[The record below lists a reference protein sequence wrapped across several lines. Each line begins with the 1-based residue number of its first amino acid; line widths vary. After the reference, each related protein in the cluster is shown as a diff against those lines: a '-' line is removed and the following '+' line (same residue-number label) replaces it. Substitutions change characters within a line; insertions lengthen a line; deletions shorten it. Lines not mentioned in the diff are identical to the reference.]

1 MQAPRIKARN
11 ELDQSGETVLR
22 ERLQTGFLGI
32 IAFGLILF
40 MLGQAK
46 FILISLAIAI
56 ILFSLTTDAIFA
68 ICSRLKVPNW
78 MGTFLALIG
87 IALGLLW
94 VSTTVVSQVNQ
105 VVQTAIT
112 YAEQAQ
118 AALPSLTNWLGPEAQ
133 ERLLA
138 AISNFNI
145 TGWIRSLAG
154 QASGVLSGSVLVILF
169 VGFMF
174 AEQLWFPAKIER
186 LTGDPVKARHV
197 RQIISSIMHRV
208 NRYLV
213 VKTAVSAVTALIVWL
228 IFRTAGLDLAG
239 PVALITFVLN
249 FIPSIGSI
257 IATAIAAIL
266 AFVLSG
272 DITLTLMVT
281 TACTITQFII
291 GNVLDPMLLGQT
303 LRLSSFGIILSLAFW
318 GSIWGIP
325 GMFLAVPIMVALMIV
340 CAHIPWL
347 RPVAVLLSREGLPDD
362 GSSDEEVE
370 AAPRMV

>member
-1 MQAPRIKARN
+1 MLVQAR
-11 ELDQSGETVLR
+11 
-22 ERLQTGFLGI
+22 
-32 IAFGLILF
+32 
-40 MLGQAK
+40 

-68 ICSRLKVPNW
+68 ISYRLKVPKW
-78 MGTFLALIG
+78 LGTTLALIG
-87 IALGLLW
+87 ITLALLW
-94 VSTTVVSQVNQ
+94 VSTTIVTQINEVVVI
-105 VVQTAIT
+105 AIA

-118 AALPSLTNWLGPEAQ
+118 AALPSLTERLGPEVQ
-133 ERLLA
+133 ERILI

-154 QASGVLSGSVLVILF
+154 QASGLLSGSVLVILF

-174 AEQLWFPAKIER
+174 AEQVWFPTKIER
-186 LTGDPVKARHV
+186 LVGDAVQAQRV
-197 RQIISSIMHRV
+197 RRIIASIMHRV

-213 VKTAVSAVTALIVWL
+213 VKTAVSGVTAFIVWL
-228 IFRTAGLDLAG
+228 IFKATGLELAAA
-239 PVALITFVLN
+239 VAILTFVLN
-249 FIPSIGSI
+249 FIPSVGSI
-257 IATAIAAIL
+257 IATVITALL

-272 DITLTLMVT
+272 DLPLTAIV
-281 TACTITQFII
+281 AIGCTITQFVI

-318 GSIWGIP
+318 GAVWGIP

-362 GSSDEEVE
+362 GSGDDDQQASPPSL
-370 AAPRMV
+370 AA

>member
-1 MQAPRIKARN
+1 M
-11 ELDQSGETVLR
+11 DQSSETVLR

-40 MLGQAK
+40 MLVQAR

-78 MGTFLALIG
+78 LGTILALIG

-94 VSTTVVSQVNQ
+94 ISTTVVAQVNQ
-105 VVQTAIT
+105 VVLTAVA

-118 AALPSLTNWLGPEAQ
+118 AALPTLTQWLGPDMQ
-133 ERLLA
+133 ERLMT
-138 AISNFNI
+138 AISNFNL

-174 AEQLWFPAKIER
+174 AEQVWFPAKIER
-186 LTGDPVKARHV
+186 LTGDPVRARQV
-197 RQIISSIMHRV
+197 RRIISSIMHRV

-213 VKTAVSAVTALIVWL
+213 VKTAVSFVTAMAVWL
-228 IFRTAGLDLAG
+228 IFTLAELSLAG
-239 PVALITFVLN
+239 PIALLTFVLN
-249 FIPSIGSI
+249 FIPSVGSI
-257 IATAIAAIL
+257 IATAIAAVL

-272 DITLTLMVT
+272 DTTLTLIIG
-281 TACTITQFII
+281 ASCTLVQFTI

-318 GSIWGIP
+318 GAIWGIP

-362 GSSDEEVE
+362 GSSDDDKAVPPTL
-370 AAPRMV
+370 AA